1 MNLKSLWRGEQ
12 VKIISSGKAGKFEGI
27 NKEGKARISVQDK
40 ILLVLANNL
49 EIIPE
54 KEHFI
59 DINDYLNEEKI
70 KENKEG
76 KTIKIKFEHTL
87 DLHIDKLAPYLE
99 NELPSRILEY
109 QLAQSEI
116 FILHAINKK
125 YPHFTIIHGKGQ
137 GVLKQAI
144 EHQLTLFHQVK
155 ITFSKNGGGAV
166 EVWL

>member
-1 MNLKSLWRGEQ
+1 MNLKDLWMGES
-12 VKIISSGKAGKFEGI
+12 VSIIASGKTGKFEGI
-27 NKEGKARISVQDK
+27 NKEGKARVLINDK
-40 ILLVLANNL
+40 ILLVHSTNL
-49 EIIPE
+49 EVIPE
-54 KEHFI
+54 KEHFP
-59 DINDYLNEEKI
+59 DIHEMLRD
-70 KENKEG
+70 ENKH
-76 KTIKIKFEHTL
+76 KTDTSPIQIKFEHML

-99 NELPSRILEY
+99 NELPARILEF
-109 QLAQSEI
+109 QLAQSES
-116 FILHAINKK
+116 FIRHAIDRK